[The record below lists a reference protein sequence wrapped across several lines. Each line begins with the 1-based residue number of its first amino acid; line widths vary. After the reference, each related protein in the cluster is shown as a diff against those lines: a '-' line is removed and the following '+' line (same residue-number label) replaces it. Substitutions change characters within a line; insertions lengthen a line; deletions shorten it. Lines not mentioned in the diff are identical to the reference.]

1 MYKFEQRDFIKKYSE
16 KNFRKTGSAQ
26 DYNQKIMKKVLFITY
41 FWPPSGK
48 ASLHWPLDIIRNLP
62 KDEIKSI
69 ILTVEEETF
78 TQKDE
83 SLLSKVDPNWQI
95 IKSKALEPF
104 DLYRIFIGKKKNEKL
119 VASDAISLENK
130 SLTHRISIW
139 IRMNLFVPDAR
150 VGWNFTAIPKAKN
163 FLDKNKVDTIVS
175 IGPPHSSHLIGLKLS
190 KRFKIPH
197 IPVLIDPWVDIFYYK
212 NLKRSALTK
221 KIDNHFEK
229 SVLENAQQVVFVT
242 KSTEEDYLKK
252 YSFLRNKTN
261 VLYWGYDEEVFE
273 SLPGYSMSKSTDF
286 KVIPVKTGIPKT
298 KDNMDSHLRGN
309 DNIENDASEIHSDLK
324 IEKILVH
331 AGNMFAYQNPKNFW
345 KQIKLENDKGNKISI
360 RFIGTV
366 DKEILEYLYS
376 IGLKE
381 NVHLAGFLP
390 YKEMIKEI
398 MQADMILVCATE
410 PRHVPGKL
418 FEALRTGNPIIAFGD
433 NNEEVKKI
441 IEDANAGMM
450 FRYDE
455 SGEEFL
461 EGFKNF
467 KSDIG
472 KIRNF
477 DRKKIAE
484 DFRSI
489 LNRV

>member
-1 MYKFEQRDFIKKYSE
+1 
-16 KNFRKTGSAQ
+16 
-26 DYNQKIMKKVLFITY
+26 MKRILFITY

-62 KDEIKSI
+62 KDKIEPI

-104 DLYRIFIGKKKNEKL
+104 DLYRIFTGKKKSEKL

-150 VGWNFTAIPKAKN
+150 VGWNFTATPKAKN

-229 SVLENAQQVVFVT
+229 SVLENARQVVFVT

-273 SLPGYSMSKSTDF
+273 SLPPGPLPKEGGVKKELDE
-286 KVIPVKTGIPKT
+286 KVI
-298 KDNMDSHLRGN
+298 
-309 DNIENDASEIHSDLK
+309 
-324 IEKILVH
+324 VH

-390 YKEMIKEI
+390 YQEMIKEI
-398 MQADMILVCATE
+398 MHADMLLVCATE

-455 SGEEFL
+455 SGEDFL
-461 EGFKNF
+461 INYDQFKPNIE
-467 KSDIG
+467 KA
-472 KIRNF
+472 KLYN
-477 DRKKIAE
+477 RKKISGSFLRLLKLV
-484 DFRSI
+484 D
-489 LNRV
+489 

>member
-1 MYKFEQRDFIKKYSE
+1 
-16 KNFRKTGSAQ
+16 
-26 DYNQKIMKKVLFITY
+26 MKRVLFITY

-48 ASLHWPLDIIRNLP
+48 ASLHWPLDIIRHLP
-62 KDEIKSI
+62 KDEIEPI

-83 SLLSKVDPNWQI
+83 SLLSKVDPNWRI

-104 DLYRIFIGKKKNEKL
+104 DLYRIFIGKKKNERL
-119 VASDAISLENK
+119 ISSETISTENK
-130 SLTHRISIW
+130 NLTHRIALW
-139 IRMNLFVPDAR
+139 IRLNLFIPDAR
-150 VGWNFTAIPKAKN
+150 VGWNFTATKAAN
-163 FLDKNKVDTIVS
+163 RYIENEKVDAIVS

-190 KRFKIPH
+190 KKFNIPH
-197 IPVLIDPWVDIFYYK
+197 IPVLIDPWVDIVYYK
-212 NLKRSALTK
+212 NLKRSSLTK

-229 SVLENAQQVVFVT
+229 SVMQNAKQVVFVND
-242 KSTEEDYLKK
+242 STEEDYQKK
-252 YSFLRNKTN
+252 YDFVKNKST
-261 VLYWGYDEEVFE
+261 VLYWGYDEEAFK
-273 SLPGYSMSKSTDF
+273 SLPLNPLPKGGDF
-286 KVIPVKTGIPKT
+286 KKK
-298 KDNMDSHLRGN
+298 
-309 DNIENDASEIHSDLK
+309 
-324 IEKILVH
+324 EKILVH

-345 KQIKLENDKGNKISI
+345 KQIKIENDKGNKIII
-360 RFIGTV
+360 RFVGSV
-366 DKEILEYLYS
+366 DTEVLDYLYS

-381 NVHLAGFLP
+381 NVQLAGFHP

-398 MQADMILVCATE
+398 LEADMLLVCSTE

-455 SGEEFL
+455 SGVEFL
-461 EGFKNF
+461 RGFENF
-467 KSDIG
+467 KSDLG
-472 KIRNF
+472 KFRNF

-489 LNRV
+489 FNRV